1 MFLIANKNQ
10 VTGAS
15 PGENKSGK
23 KKKSIDKELGVK
35 KRGQLKSA
43 WFRLARISRSYR
55 INYTFNTD
63 WPLVSELCF
72 KIKI

>member
-1 MFLIANKNQ
+1 MFLIANKTQ

-15 PGENKSGK
+15 PGENKSE

-43 WFRLARISRSYR
+43 
-55 INYTFNTD
+55 
-63 WPLVSELCF
+63 
-72 KIKI
+72 

>member
-15 PGENKSGK
+15 PEEKNV

-35 KRGQLKSA
+35 KRGLLKSA
-43 WFRLARISRSYR
+43 
-55 INYTFNTD
+55 
-63 WPLVSELCF
+63 
-72 KIKI
+72 

>member
-43 WFRLARISRSYR
+43 
-55 INYTFNTD
+55 
-63 WPLVSELCF
+63 
-72 KIKI
+72 